1 MKRLTIL
8 ILFTV
13 LSLGVHAQF
22 WITGVTFNPT
32 TPSTCD
38 NVTATVSGGKVCGN
52 SVITHDSTSF
62 NGGIPTIHVN
72 DQLGPICLPVI
83 ATFTLPV
90 TIGNLSAGYDTVTVK
105 YYQNGLLTETHDF
118 TILVSNSGNVIHD
131 TLSICQGDSIQVYG
145 NWQSQVGIYS
155 DTIPASTCDTIKET
169 YLMYSSLSE
178 FYNTINIC
186 QGDSAF
192 IKKVWRKTSGQFID
206 SISSSLFCDSTIIT
220 TLIVG
225 ANKNDSNNVVICQG
239 SSYFTGIRNLTEA
252 GIYYDTL
259 STWLNCD
266 SVIISNLSVNRRD
279 TLTIDAQ
286 ICLGEVF
293 YAGGTY
299 QATSGAYFDYYSNV
313 FGCDSLQITN
323 LDVNLTFVS
332 SSNDTICDGENYQF
346 QGQMFS
352 NAGFY
357 FDSLQSV
364 NGCDS
369 VYTLNLAVKQTKLV
383 SNDTTA
389 CLEDSLILFGNLVN
403 TTSTVSQVFVGTN
416 GCDSTYSYDVVI
428 YQPDTSEFDTLICD
442 HDSLLFNGMYL
453 SSAGNYY
460 QFYSSVFGCD
470 SVHELVMKTETCVG
484 LVSSAIQ
491 FKDKLIFPNPTID
504 YLNITEQIDHV
515 ESIVISDLIGKEV
528 LGMNQITSSKVD
540 ISTLPNGIYLIK
552 LITKEGFTLSKFI
565 ISR

>member
-62 NGGIPTIHVN
+62 NGGFPTIHVN

-178 FYNTINIC
+178 FYSTINIC

-206 SISSSLFCDSTIIT
+206 SISSSLLCDSTIIT

-225 ANKNDSNNVVICQG
+225 ANKNKGNNVVICQG
-239 SSYFTGIRNLTEA
+239 SSYFTGLRNLTEA

-286 ICLGEVF
+286 ICLGEIY
-293 YAGGTY
+293 YAGGSY
-299 QATSGAYFDYYSNV
+299 QATTGTYFDYYSNV

-332 SSNDTICDGENYQF
+332 NSIDTICDDDTYYF

-352 NAGFY
+352 VGGFY
-357 FDSLQSV
+357 HDSLQTV

-369 VYTLNLAVKQTKLV
+369 VYTLNLFVKQLKFSTG
-383 SNDTTA
+383 DTTS
-389 CLEDSLILFGNLVN
+389 CLEDSLYLFGNLIN
-403 TTSTVSQVFVGTN
+403 ATTTINQVFVGSN
-416 GCDSTYSYDVVI
+416 GCDSTFSIDVLI
-428 YQPDTSEFDTLICD
+428 YQSDTSSFDTLICD
-442 HDSLLFNGMYL
+442 HDSVLVNGTFQSL
-453 SSAGNYY
+453 SGSYFQIY
-460 QFYSSVFGCD
+460 TSIYGCD
-470 SVHELVMKTETCVG
+470 SVHQFMINTETCVG
-484 LVSSAIQ
+484 ISSID
-491 FKDKLIFPNPTID
+491 FNNIEITPNPAND
-504 YLNITEQIDHV
+504 YLTLV
-515 ESIVISDLIGKEV
+515 TPFGESLGLVIISLMGEEV
-528 LGMNQITSSKVD
+528 LNIKPLTSSKIDVRGL
-540 ISTLPNGIYLIK
+540 SNGIYILK
-552 LITKEGFTLSKFI
+552 LISGNDYSLSKVVV
-565 ISR
+565 SH